1 MGFGVFVRVGE
12 LQSLSTG
19 ICELWEGWGG
29 LKLSL
34 SDLVDD
40 ILAMGGWF
48 GVATARRVLYGGG
61 GFRSRI
67 GCPRGEDDE

>member
-1 MGFGVFVRVGE
+1 MVFVVFVRLGE

-19 ICELWEGWGG
+19 ICELWEG
-29 LKLSL
+29 LV
-34 SDLVDD
+34 VDD
-40 ILAMGGWF
+40 ILPMGRWF
-48 GVATARRVLYGGG
+48 GVATARRVLYGGA